1 MITDEDHSE
10 KWKGP
15 YDSTWAHPVP
25 GIGIFYP
32 QYVIDDGWECERKGL
47 LKFSSA
53 SVGLLLHRLLLLCNN
68 GNSVT
73 AQVVVVL
80 LLRPPSSS
88 CTGRSSGE
96 MATINI
102 IDTMHLLLTYISTY
116 GHLSRR
122 RPTDSRHPAHN
133 RFLSSSVLCPGS
145 ALVCRCGCSAS
156 VDYDDVDGRPF
167 AGLAPCH
174 SLICGHMWI
183 G

>member
-1 MITDEDHSE
+1 M
-10 KWKGP
+10 
-15 YDSTWAHPVP
+15 
-25 GIGIFYP
+25 
-32 QYVIDDGWECERKGL
+32 
-47 LKFSSA
+47 
-53 SVGLLLHRLLLLCNN
+53 
-68 GNSVT
+68 
-73 AQVVVVL
+73 VL

-88 CTGRSSGE
+88 CTGRSSGG

-116 GHLSRR
+116 GHL
-122 RPTDSRHPAHN
+122 SRHPAHN